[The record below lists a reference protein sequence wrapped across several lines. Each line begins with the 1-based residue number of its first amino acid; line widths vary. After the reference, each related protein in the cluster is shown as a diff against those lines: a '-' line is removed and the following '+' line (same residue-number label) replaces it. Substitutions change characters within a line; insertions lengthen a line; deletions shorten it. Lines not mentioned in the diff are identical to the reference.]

1 MIQDLKARW
10 QAEESKIGIFLKNWI
25 GKALGV
31 CAAVGFAL
39 ENFTSIPTDFIPD
52 WLKHTIAALAV
63 IGFVAG
69 KMTKKKE
76 SPE

>member
-1 MIQDLKARW
+1 MIEKLKARW
-10 QAEESKIGIFLKNWI
+10 HAEETAIGNFLKNWI
-25 GKALGV
+25 GKLLGV

-52 WLKHTIAALAV
+52 WLKNTIAVCAV

-69 KMTKKKE
+69 KMTKK
-76 SPE
+76 